1 MITIHEKT
9 AQTFDTIGLG
19 ALVPSHCVVE
29 EELNGAYELELKHP
43 YDEGGKWKR
52 IGIGNI
58 ICTQTP
64 NGKQAF
70 RIYKIQPT
78 LDNITVNARHIF
90 YDLLDN
96 YIDSFTTG
104 NGTPQQILNGMKAAF
119 NYTTPF
125 TFQTNLTGIS
135 SFSAS
140 SCNPVLALLGN
151 GEENDSIIS
160 KFGGEIKRDNF
171 NIAIKNSVGMDRGFY
186 IRYSKNLKGLTI
198 DEDAS
203 NVITRVFPIG
213 KDGLKG
219 TTVDSSRI
227 NEYPFPKVA
236 KVENTECT
244 TKAALDAY
252 VQQLFKDGIDLP
264 TVNIQVDFQMLTK
277 TEEYKN
283 YSVLETVCLGDVVT
297 VVNSKMNFQ
306 KKAKV
311 ISYIWDCLLEKYE
324 KIELGDFTS
333 SILNAISSSEKT
345 LAVAQGASTEVK
357 QIYNLISQK
366 VDISDNG
373 LYICIDGT
381 NKADATKLF
390 HFGSSGLQYSSN
402 GINGAWNTLIDVNGT
417 ISQ

>member
-9 AQTFDTIGLG
+9 AQTFDTFGLG

-43 YDEGGKWKR
+43 YDDGGKWKR

-198 DEDAS
+198 DEDVS

-244 TKAALDAY
+244 TKAALNAY
-252 VQQLFKDGIDLP
+252 AQRSKSFKLC
-264 TVNIQVDFQMLTK
+264 
-277 TEEYKN
+277 
-283 YSVLETVCLGDVVT
+283 S
-297 VVNSKMNFQ
+297 
-306 KKAKV
+306 
-311 ISYIWDCLLEKYE
+311 
-324 KIELGDFTS
+324 
-333 SILNAISSSEKT
+333 
-345 LAVAQGASTEVK
+345 
-357 QIYNLISQK
+357 
-366 VDISDNG
+366 
-373 LYICIDGT
+373 
-381 NKADATKLF
+381 
-390 HFGSSGLQYSSN
+390 
-402 GINGAWNTLIDVNGT
+402 
-417 ISQ
+417 